1 MTTEPTVGPRG
12 LPLRRAARVALL
24 DETNRIL
31 LVRFAW
37 PGGSIW
43 ALPGGG
49 IEPGET
55 PHEAA
60 IREVGEETGLPHHPL
75 VGPIWLR
82 TAIFDRMPGFD
93 GQFEHYFTA
102 RVTSTTLSPSMT
114 TEELQAEFLAGAA
127 WWSITEML
135 SSSEQFAPRALGT
148 LLGQLVT
155 NGAPEEPLEIGN

>member
-1 MTTEPTVGPRG
+1 M
-12 LPLRRAARVALL
+12 RRAARVALF
-24 DETNRIL
+24 DEANRVL

-60 IREVGEETGLPHHPL
+60 IREVAEETGLPHHPL

-93 GQFEHYFTA
+93 GQFEHYFTTRA
-102 RVTSTTLSPSMT
+102 TSTTLAPSMT
-114 TEELQAEFLAGAA
+114 TEELQAEFLSGAA
-127 WWSITEML
+127 WWSIAEL
-135 SSSEQFAPRALGT
+135 LDSPESFAPMALASLLQT
-148 LLGQLVT
+148 LLT
-155 NGAPEEPLEIGN
+155 HGAPDEPLRIGN